1 VKGGLEGE
9 KMSTLQNQ
17 LIPYVIE
24 STERG
29 ERAYDIYS
37 RLLKDRIIFIGS
49 SITDSLANV
58 VIAEFLFLQNESSEK
73 DINLYLNTPGGSI
86 TAGLAIYDTMQFVS
100 CDVSTYCIGQ
110 ASSMGAL
117 LLAGGTKGKRY
128 LLPNSRVL
136 IHQPW
141 GGVEGT
147 TKDVSIQTKEM
158 IRLKGIINGIL
169 ALHTGKSIKRIEKD
183 TDRDYFMNA
192 EESLN
197 YGLGDKI
204 IQSDKISLLRGNGYT
219 QKK

>member
-1 VKGGLEGE
+1 MKG
-9 KMSTLQNQ
+9 Q

-24 STERG
+24 ATERG

-49 SITDSLANV
+49 TITDSLANI
-58 VIAEFLFLQNESSEK
+58 VIAEFLFLQNEDAKK
-73 DINLYLNTPGGSI
+73 DIHLYLNTAGGSI

-100 CDVSTYCIGQ
+100 CDVATYCIGQ
-110 ASSMGAL
+110 AASMGAV

-128 LLPNSRVL
+128 LLPHSRVL

-147 TKDVSIQTKEM
+147 AKDVSIHTKEM
-158 IRLKGIINGIL
+158 LRLKKIVTEIL
-169 ALHTGKSIKRIEKD
+169 ALHTGNSIRKIERD
-183 TDRDYFMNA
+183 TDRDYFMDA
-192 EESLN
+192 EESVR

-204 IQSDKISLLRGNGYT
+204 IQSTKISLLRKDGYT
-219 QKK
+219 EKK